1 MAKQLMYY
9 EKVVPISLERH
20 KGWSVAQGD
29 YSFAKETNAAPLMC
43 AEFQSAAIELP
54 IVFGKSETGYT
65 PVVILGI
72 EQGHA
77 LTVDGGGKWVGNY
90 VPAFVRRY
98 PFVFAEAK
106 DKQTYTLCLDEDY
119 EGVDRD
125 GTKVKGLYDGEQ
137 PSEFLNNIL
146 EFTKNIELEQRKTLE
161 FGKLL
166 EEKGLMT
173 PMQAGI
179 TMPDGQ
185 KRAVT
190 GFHVVSREKLKEI
203 GGDVLE
209 DFFKRDVLEL
219 IYYHLASMRNM
230 EKLRMLAAA

>member
-20 KGWSVAQGD
+20 KGWSVEQGD
-29 YSFAKETNAAPLMC
+29 YTFAVETNAAPLMC
-43 AEFQSAAIELP
+43 AEFQSAATELP
-54 IVFGKSETGYT
+54 IVFGKTDAGYT
-65 PVVILGI
+65 PVVVLGI
-72 EQGHA
+72 EQGKA
-77 LTVDGGGKWVGNY
+77 LTVDGAGKWIGNY

-98 PFVFAEAK
+98 PFVFAEAE
-106 DKQTYTLCLDEDY
+106 DKKTYTLCLDEDY
-119 EGVDRD
+119 SGVDQS
-125 GTKVKGLYDGEQ
+125 GAKGQAFYDGDA

-146 EFTKNIELEQRKTLE
+146 EFTKNVELEQRKTIE

-166 EEKGLMT
+166 EENGLMT

-190 GFHVVSREKLKEI
+190 GFHVVSREKLKELS
-203 GGDVLE
+203 GDVLE

-230 EKLRMLAAA
+230 EKLRMLAVG